1 MNQTNEVKSTPTIQ
15 RISVAIDG
23 PAGAGKST
31 IAKRVAAE
39 LGYRY
44 VDTGAIYR
52 TVGYH
57 MKLMGIG
64 PKDTDGIRRCIDDV
78 NIKIDYQADGVQH
91 MILNGQDVTD
101 LIRSP
106 EISMMAS
113 GVSAHSCVR
122 DYLLEMQRQLARTH
136 NVVMD
141 GRDIGTV
148 VLPKAQVKIYLTASA
163 EIRAERRYK
172 ELLAKGEKVRYE
184 DVYTDVVKRDEQD
197 MNRPIA
203 PLKCA
208 EDAVVVD
215 GSHMTIQQV
224 VAEIEAIIRKKAQA
238 HG

>member
-1 MNQTNEVKSTPTIQ
+1 MNETNFIA
-15 RISVAIDG
+15 VAIDG

-39 LGYRY
+39 LGYLY

-57 MKLMGIG
+57 MSLMGIG
-64 PKDTDGIRRCIDDV
+64 PKDADGIRRCIDDV
-78 NIKIDYQADGVQH
+78 NIEIVYQDDGVQH

-101 LIRSP
+101 LIRTP
-106 EISMMAS
+106 EMSMMAS
-113 GVSAHSCVR
+113 GVSAQPCVR
-122 DYLLEMQRQLARTH
+122 AYLLEMQRALARTH

-148 VLPKAQVKIYLTASA
+148 VLPNAQVKVYLTASA
-163 EIRAERRYK
+163 EVRAERRWK
-172 ELLAKGEKVRYE
+172 ELLAKGEQVRYE
-184 DVYTDVVKRDEQD
+184 AVYTDVVKRDEQD
-197 MNRPIA
+197 MNRAIA

-208 EDAVVVD
+208 DDAVVLD
-215 GSHMTIQQV
+215 CSHMTIQQV
-224 VAEIEAIIRKKAQA
+224 VAEMKELIRKKAQA